1 MDSGDIRSKSVNRL
15 VARLI
20 LNVDRMRT
28 SPRCV
33 DTFDENDYNWCKK
46 MIIPYIK
53 VGDTRGL
60 KPVIKFL
67 LSHDVKGIQ

>member
-1 MDSGDIRSKSVNRL
+1 MDPGDIRSKSVNLL
-15 VARLI
+15 VERLI

-28 SPRCV
+28 SPCCAGV
-33 DTFDENDYNWCKK
+33 FDENDYNWCKK

-53 VGDTRGL
+53 VGDTKGL

-67 LSHDVKGIQ
+67 LSHDVKSIQ